1 MATMKD
7 VAKAAGVSLGSVS
20 HYLNDQVPVSP
31 VKAKRI
37 QRAIDALDYRVDQ
50 SARSLRRGQT
60 QTVGLIL
67 PDISNP
73 FYAELARAIEHLLW
87 DRGFQTFLCDS
98 AHDMD
103 RERAHFLN
111 LLDRRAD
118 GILVIYSSETSALPG
133 LAGETKT
140 LVVFLDRPVKGQAS
154 VASNNY
160 LGGRLAAEHLLAL
173 GHTHIGVLIGDAK
186 VSNIRSRMEG
196 FVAAL
201 TEDGVRLEPPYICYN
216 PQDLS
221 LGERAAEL
229 MCLPEPPTA
238 IFATNDIVAVGAWR
252 TLLAQGL
259 RIPED
264 VSLIGFDNIEMGQ
277 LLLPP
282 LTTVAQDISKL
293 SACAAE
299 LLLNPSGNPV
309 AERCIVTPHL
319 IARGSTAPV
328 DERGESGM

>member
-20 HYLNDQVPVSP
+20 HYLNDRVPVSP
-31 VKAKRI
+31 AKAERI
-37 QRAIDALDYRVDQ
+37 QRAIDTLGYRVDQ

-60 QTVGLIL
+60 QTVGLIV

-73 FYAELARAIEHLLW
+73 FYAELARTIEHRLW

-98 AHDMD
+98 AHDAA

-118 GILVIYSSETSALPG
+118 GILVIYSSEKSELPG
-133 LAGETKT
+133 LAGETQT
-140 LVVFLDRPVKGQAS
+140 PVVFLDRPVSGQVS
-154 VASNNY
+154 VSSDNF
-160 LGGRLAAEHLLAL
+160 LGGRLAAEHLLSL
-173 GHTHIGVLIGDAK
+173 GHTCIGALVGDAE
-186 VSNIRSRMEG
+186 VSNMRSRMDG

-201 TEDGVRLEPPYICYN
+201 ARGGVGLESPYTRHGA
-216 PQDLS
+216 QDLT
-221 LGERAAEL
+221 LGERVAEL
-229 MCLPEPPTA
+229 MELPEPPTA

-252 TLLAQGL
+252 TLLELGH

-264 VSLIGFDNIEMGQ
+264 VSLIGFDNIEMGR

-282 LTTVAQDISKL
+282 LSTVAQDISAL
-293 SACAAE
+293 GAHAAE
-299 LLLNPSGNPV
+299 LLLNPEPPAHARS
-309 AERCIVTPHL
+309 AIITPQL
-319 IARGSTAPV
+319 IHRGSTAAPR
-328 DERGESGM
+328 ERSAM